1 MSSRRRSIT
10 FIVAVAL
17 LGLAGTASA
26 GRSPEDVFRGQVI
39 TSKKRIP
46 TSDKSASAYVAKL
59 KAARTERF
67 FEDKEKGEWKIHY
80 AAFFRRPLN
89 DLEVTVRL
97 FDVTGGAKKLIN
109 SFEQYLDGR
118 GAKSV
123 ISSFTLERKYVGVNK
138 QILVVM
144 ESRGAILAT
153 GRFAV
158 LGEGEK
164 YTGQVDFSE
173 DEAKNG
179 AAEE

>member
-1 MSSRRRSIT
+1 VSFRRCWIAAVVVT
-10 FIVAVAL
+10 VAF
-17 LGLAGTASA
+17 LAPPSAMA

-46 TSDKSASAYVAKL
+46 TSDKSASAYISRI
-59 KAARTERF
+59 KAAKTTRF
-67 FEDKEKGEWKIHY
+67 VEDKAKGEWKIYY

-97 FDVTGGAKKLIN
+97 FDVTGGGKKLIN

-118 GAKSV
+118 GASSV
-123 ISSFTLERKYVGVNK
+123 ISSFVLERKFVGVNK
-138 QILVVM
+138 QILVLI
-144 ESRGAILAT
+144 ESRGTILST
-153 GRFAV
+153 GKFAV

-164 YTGQVDFSE
+164 FDGKVDFSE

-179 AAEE
+179 AAE